1 MRIAV
6 VRPQVP
12 FARGGAEIFSD
23 ALVDELRTGV
33 TRPTSSP
40 CRSSGIPAPGC

>member
-12 FARGGAEIFSD
+12 FARGGVEIFTD
-23 ALVDELRTGV
+23 ALVRGV
-33 TRPTSSP
+33 A
-40 CRSSGIPAPGC
+40 GA